1 MGEAVI
7 FFGPPGAGKG
17 TQASMLA
24 SERGYRKLSTGDI
37 LRDHVARGSELG
49 RQVKPILESGGLVPD
64 QLVLALIREELSGGK
79 APKVIFDGFPR
90 TLAQAQALDQLLSE
104 KQVVLKGVLL
114 LVVPQRELLNRLVKR
129 AQLEGRTDD
138 NESVIQRRL
147 EVYEKDTAPLAD
159 YYRGAG
165 KLMQIDGTGTQDQV
179 FARIQGAL
187 NGGVR

>member
-17 TQASMLA
+17 TQASRLA

-104 KQVVLKGVLL
+104 KQVALKGVLL

>member
-17 TQASMLA
+17 TQASRLA

-90 TLAQAQALDQLLSE
+90 TLAQAQALDRLLSE

>member
-17 TQASMLA
+17 TQASRLA

>member
-17 TQASMLA
+17 TQASRLA

-37 LRDHVARGSELG
+37 LRDHVAHGSELG

-104 KQVVLKGVLL
+104 KQVALKGVLL

>member
-17 TQASMLA
+17 TQASRLA
-24 SERGYRKLSTGDI
+24 YERGYRKLSTGDI